1 MFEAARSHTMSS
13 RMPGFYSLSLEERK
27 RVAAAALGIELAEL
41 EHCLEAGGLPIQKAE
56 HAIENVIGT
65 YALPF
70 ALGLNFQVNGVDRV
84 LPMVVEEPSVVAAA
98 SNAAKLVRAGGGFH
112 AEVDEGLMIAQ
123 VQLDGVPDVQVARAR
138 IEDAKVEIIALADS
152 SVPNIIARGGGM
164 RDLEIRDLGD
174 GLLVVHLLVDT
185 LDAMGANI
193 VNTMAETVAPTLA
206 SLSGGRVGLRILSN
220 LADRRLVRVRG
231 RVPTSV
237 LAVGEQSGEEVR
249 DAIVRA
255 SRFAETDPY
264 RAVTHNKGIM
274 NGVDAVILATGNDF
288 RAVEAGAHGYAARS
302 GKYSPLCT
310 FRVAED
316 GALEGRLEMPM
327 ALGVVGGMIRVHEG
341 AQLAL
346 KIARVDSAKTLAMLA
361 GAAGMASNL
370 AALRALATLGIQRGH
385 MALHAR
391 QVAIAAGARGHE
403 VDRVAA
409 AINLIGSVTLD
420 EAKAEL
426 ARIRS

>member
-1 MFEAARSHTMSS
+1 MSS

-274 NGVDAVILATGNDF
+274 NGVTAVVLATGNDT
-288 RAVEAGAHGYAARS
+288 RAVEAGAHAYAARS
-302 GKYSPLCT
+302 GRYTSLSHWERDEQGNLVGT
-310 FRVAED
+310 
-316 GALEGRLEMPM
+316 LEMPL
-327 ALGVVGGMIRVHEG
+327 AVGVVGGATKVHPA
-341 AQLAL
+341 AQAAL
-346 KIARVDSAKTLAMLA
+346 KLLGVQHAHELAEICVCVGL
-361 GAAGMASNL
+361 ASNL
-370 AALRALATLGIQRGH
+370 AAMRALATEGIQRGH
-385 MALHAR
+385 MGLHAR
-391 QVAIAAGARGHE
+391 QLALAAGAQGAE
-403 VDRVAA
+403 VDIIAQRMVEEGQIKPARA
-409 AINLIGSVTLD
+409 QALLEELRAVT
-420 EAKAEL
+420 A
-426 ARIRS
+426 